1 MIRDNGKA
9 LYDRIGSQGHMECQD
24 DILAVSGIAKD
35 IRDVLLDYQVGGDKA
50 RAVVASLKLGRFDR
64 WASNGR
70 DITRTGR

>member
-9 LYDRIGSQGHMECQD
+9 LYDRISSQGHMEYQD
-24 DILAVSGIAKD
+24 DVLAVSGIAED